1 METDMKK
8 MKWVA
13 AAVAAV
19 MAMGLLAGCSAG
31 APASSAAPSAGA
43 ESAAPDANG
52 GSDKK
57 VLRLGTDAAFPPF
70 EFQEGN
76 DFMGIDI
83 DIGRA
88 VADELGMDFEVV
100 NMDFDSLLGALES
113 GKVDLVAAGMTIRP
127 DREKQADFSDTYY
140 QATQVITVMKDN
152 AEIKGVDDLKN
163 KKIGVQKG
171 TTGEEL
177 AREIEGAEVLS
188 FANGQEAGLA
198 MKTGKVD
205 AVLYDAGPSQ
215 KMVAQND
222 DMTIIEDDSFDK
234 EEYAI
239 AVKKGDEDMLK
250 AVNDTL
256 AKLEQSGEMDKIVE
270 KYNN

>member
-1 METDMKK
+1 MPFWTFHD
-8 MKWVA
+8 
-13 AAVAAV
+13 
-19 MAMGLLAGCSAG
+19 
-31 APASSAAPSAGA
+31 
-43 ESAAPDANG
+43 PDAVSYTHL
-52 GSDKK
+52 SDKK

-113 GKVDLVAAGMTIRP
+113 GKVDLVAAGMTVRP

-188 FANGQEAGLA
+188 FANGQEAVSYTHLSRA
-198 MKTGKVD
+198 RWRRLST
-205 AVLYDAGPSQ
+205 ATSATATPCWR
-215 KMVAQND
+215 
-222 DMTIIEDDSFDK
+222 
-234 EEYAI
+234 
-239 AVKKGDEDMLK
+239 
-250 AVNDTL
+250 
-256 AKLEQSGEMDKIVE
+256 
-270 KYNN
+270 